1 VAHSVEGGRL
11 AATRAADREERQGR
25 FYSNA
30 DGCRSISAKRRN
42 GNGCNGSSILASG
55 VSTLSQCCS
64 TAAAEVIACSI

>member
-30 DGCRSISAKRRN
+30 EGCRSISAKRRN
-42 GNGCNGSSILASG
+42 GNSRNG
-55 VSTLSQCCS
+55 VPTLSQCCS
-64 TAAAEVIACSI
+64 TACSTAAGEVIACSI

>member
-25 FYSNA
+25 FYSNVE
-30 DGCRSISAKRRN
+30 GYRSTSARRRN
-42 GNGCNGSSILASG
+42 GNSRNGSTILDSG
-55 VSTLSQCCS
+55 VLALSQCCS